1 MTHYYYKETEMK
13 ITTGRRTNTPRNHFT
28 AARRWPLALLCGLL
42 LLAGTAFA
50 QDDAARQAPTPEAEE
65 TQKALDPNE
74 AVLPVAGSAPTRAA
88 RGGAGGSSV
97 DGDIVFTSPGAF
109 LYPRN
114 IRLSDSYGVLR
125 FFASDSL
132 TNSPTGAAVQLFGNN
147 ADTFNGHLYLDSGA
161 HSSAGIFFRTAG
173 TGGTLTERMRIR
185 ADGRIA
191 VNATTSLYS
200 TFRVVA
206 VNSVGVMG
214 ESSSDTG
221 SGVYGISHGPRGNGV
236 SGYAD
241 GDAGA
246 GVSGTSASSGDGVR
260 GTARGGLYGIG
271 VHGIATEGSTIA
283 GFFEGNVYVTGNLV
297 KSSGTF
303 KIDHPLD
310 PENKYLSHSFVES
323 PDMMNIYN
331 GNVTT
336 DDKGEVVVVMPSYFT
351 ALNRQFRYQ
360 LTVVGQFA
368 QAIIASE
375 IENNRFTI
383 KTNKPRVKV
392 SWQVTGVRQD
402 AYAEAHRIQVEE
414 QKPAEERGTYLN
426 PEAFG
431 QPAEKSVTR
440 ARRAAVTGEASD
452 KAAAQASPSRDA
464 NPNQQ

>member
-1 MTHYYYKETEMK
+1 MK
-13 ITTGRRTNTPRNHFT
+13 MKSTTGRRTNTPRNHFT

-42 LLAGTAFA
+42 LLAGSAFA
-50 QDDAARQAPTPEAEE
+50 QDDPTRQAPAPEASE
-65 TQKALDPNE
+65 TQKAPDPNE
-74 AVLPVAGSAPTRAA
+74 AVLPVAGSAPARTA

-109 LYPRN
+109 LYPRS

-132 TNSPTGAAVQLFGNN
+132 TTSPTGAAVQLFGNN
-147 ADTFNGHLYLDSGA
+147 ADTFNGQLYLDSGA

-191 VNATTSLYS
+191 INATTPLYS
-200 TFRVVA
+200 TLRVVSA
-206 VNSVGVMG
+206 GGSVGVMA
-214 ESSSDTG
+214 ENSVDTG
-221 SGVYGISHGPRGNGV
+221 SGVYGISHGPRGSGV
-236 SGYAD
+236 SGYGD
-241 GDAGA
+241 GDAGT
-246 GVSGTSASSGDGVR
+246 GVAGTSALSGDGVR
-260 GTARGGLYGIG
+260 GTARGLYGIG
-271 VHGIATEGSTIA
+271 VHGVATEGATMA
-283 GFFEGNVYVTGNLV
+283 GLFEGNVYVTGNLI
-297 KSSGTF
+297 KGSGTF

-310 PENKYLSHSFVES
+310 PANKYLSHSFVES

-336 DDKGEVVVVMPSYFT
+336 DDRGEVVVAMPAYFT

-414 QKPAEERGTYLN
+414 EKPAGERGTYLH
-426 PEAFG
+426 PDAFG
-431 QPAEKSVTR
+431 QPAEKSVNR
-440 ARRAAVTGEASD
+440 ARQTNGARPTVDNAGEASRTAGQTPTNRQSD
-452 KAAAQASPSRDA
+452 PGNWQ
-464 NPNQQ
+464 